1 MKKTRKDEKH
11 ELLVA
16 FYSHLQEREKP
27 KKNAPVYK
35 RIISVL
41 TLSLF

>member
-1 MKKTRKDEKH
+1 MKKTRRDEKH
-11 ELLVA
+11 ELLVT
-16 FYSHLQEREKP
+16 FYSHLREKERP